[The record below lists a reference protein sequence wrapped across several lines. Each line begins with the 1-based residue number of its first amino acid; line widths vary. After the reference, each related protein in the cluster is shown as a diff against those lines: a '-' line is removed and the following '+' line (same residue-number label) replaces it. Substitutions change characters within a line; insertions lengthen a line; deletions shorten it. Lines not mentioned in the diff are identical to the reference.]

1 MKGKS
6 KTANS
11 THSDSKNSSFDS
23 DEECDSEGNYTAF
36 VAIEDVET
44 NSIVESLEGEVVI
57 LTPQVFL

>member
-6 KTANS
+6 KTVNS
-11 THSDSKNSSFDS
+11 THSDSKNSSSDS
-23 DEECDSEGNYTAF
+23 DEECDSERNYIAF

-44 NSIVESLEGEVVI
+44 NSIVESLEGEVVV